1 MRNSIYGLIVLI
13 SIFTLISNYKAFK
26 ANVNQVRL
34 LEILAEGTYTI
45 EKDYLE
51 RISTNYP
58 NLSSTVIPFK
68 SVLGAYW
75 INEDSIDKGYDML
88 LKGNKEN
95 PFIGLSDMVLATIY
109 DMTSTKDSFSFYA
122 RSASSKLPN
131 APQHYVLMARLYV
144 IENKLDSLKILFDG
158 IKDRIYDR
166 QIFRVYLAAVLK
178 NRDNLD
184 SLTLINDAKLAKSKF
199 PQIEDVNLI
208 ADYIIYGQEKVNEVI
223 KLRQEAIDSFP
234 SNPKFSIKNMNN
246 VILDIPDDIKNYEI
260 LIEMYFRNNDFN
272 NVISIYNKLNELD
285 MTNLTANVIEF
296 IAISYLNL
304 NDTVSG
310 CILAELLD
318 SYGVN
323 ISDSVA
329 LVCQIKE

>member
-95 PFIGLSDMVLATIY
+95 P
-109 DMTSTKDSFSFYA
+109 
-122 RSASSKLPN
+122 
-131 APQHYVLMARLYV
+131 
-144 IENKLDSLKILFDG
+144 
-158 IKDRIYDR
+158 
-166 QIFRVYLAAVLK
+166 
-178 NRDNLD
+178 
-184 SLTLINDAKLAKSKF
+184 
-199 PQIEDVNLI
+199 
-208 ADYIIYGQEKVNEVI
+208 
-223 KLRQEAIDSFP
+223 
-234 SNPKFSIKNMNN
+234 
-246 VILDIPDDIKNYEI
+246 
-260 LIEMYFRNNDFN
+260 
-272 NVISIYNKLNELD
+272 
-285 MTNLTANVIEF
+285 
-296 IAISYLNL
+296 
-304 NDTVSG
+304 
-310 CILAELLD
+310 LLD
-318 SYGVN
+318 Y
-323 ISDSVA
+323 
-329 LVCQIKE
+329 QIWSWLLSMI